1 MKRLLLYLTGV
12 CALCQFG
19 RAQTAD
25 AFDMEK
31 FRRRVDSCEI
41 NLHERRRPLIGL
53 SVTRIGNGGSQVGAA
68 YVNAILKTGGVPVV
82 IPAMTD
88 GAALRQLVATLDGLI
103 LTGGEDVNPLWY
115 GETPHPQLG
124 KVDYVRDEY
133 EFKLLKLASDR
144 NLPTLGICRG
154 EQLMNV
160 YFGGTLYQDIS
171 SQRPATVS
179 LKHRQKTSYES
190 PSHAVSIV
198 PGTQLAAIIG
208 EGRRQVNS
216 MHHQAVKT
224 VAPGFRTAAC
234 AADSLI
240 EAIEAW
246 PERSALAVQWHPELL
261 TAGGDTLMVKIFRF
275 LVGKADTFRMAKEI
289 HARIL
294 SVDAYTGA
302 AYGFRQ
308 TGAGFADRQSGRVNL
323 PRMEEGLIDG
333 VCLTVFVRQGARD
346 SASLAQATQQA
357 TEQIESIYGQIE
369 INGDLCEAA
378 VAPGDVERMKRA
390 GKKAC
395 FLGIENGYAIGK
407 SPVNLSVFKKMGVTY
422 MTLCHSYD
430 NDICDASAH
439 TKNEWRGLS
448 PFGEEVVREMNRLGM
463 MIDLSHAGDSTFWDV
478 LALTKAPVIC
488 SRASAQ
494 TFDGNDRSLTDEQ
507 LQAIAR
513 NGGVALV
520 CFPDART
527 LDRGTSS
534 LTTLVNHID
543 HIVKTAGAD
552 HVGIGSGLDG
562 EDGVSVPEAA
572 NDLLRITVGLLEKG
586 YGEEEIAKIWGGNFL
601 RVMQA
606 VQHVIMTNNQ

>member
-1 MKRLLLYLTGV
+1 MKRFFLYLTGA

-19 RAQTAD
+19 HAQIA
-25 AFDMEK
+25 ASFDMDK

-53 SVTRIGNGGSQVGAA
+53 SVTRTGNGGSQVGAS
-68 YVNAILKTGGVPVV
+68 YVAAILKTGGVPVV

-88 GAALRQLVATLDGLI
+88 GAALRQLVAELDGLI

-124 KVDYVRDEY
+124 KVDDVRDEY

-144 NLPTLGICRG
+144 NIPTLGICRG
-154 EQLMNV
+154 EQLINV

-171 SQRPATVS
+171 SQRPMTVS
-179 LKHRQKTSYES
+179 LKHRQNKSYES
-190 PSHAVSIV
+190 PSHAVAVV

-208 EGRRQVNS
+208 AGRRQVNS
-216 MHHQAVKT
+216 MHHQAVKA
-224 VAPGFRTAAC
+224 VAPGFRIAAC

-246 PERSALAVQWHPELL
+246 PERPALAVQWHPELL
-261 TAGGDTLMVKIFRF
+261 TAGGDTLMVKILRF

-302 AYGFRQ
+302 APGFRQ
-308 TGAGFADRQSGRVNL
+308 AGFDFAGRQNGRVNL

-333 VCLTVFVRQGARD
+333 VCLTVFVRQGERD
-346 SASLAQATQQA
+346 SASLVRATQYV
-357 TEQIESIYGQIE
+357 TEWIENISGQFE
-369 INGDLCEAA
+369 INGDLCEPA
-378 VAPGDVERMKRA
+378 VAVDDVACIKRA

-395 FLGIENGYAIGK
+395 FLGIGNGYAIGK
-407 SPVNLSVFKKMGVTY
+407 SLAGLSVFRKMGVTY

-430 NDICDASAH
+430 NDICDASVH
-439 TKNEWRGLS
+439 TKNEWHGLS
-448 PFGEEVVREMNRLGM
+448 PFGEDVVREMNRLGM
-463 MIDLSHAGDSTFWDV
+463 MIDLAHAGDSTFWDV
-478 LALTKAPVIC
+478 LKLTKAPVIC
-488 SRASAQ
+488 SRASAHAL
-494 TFDGNDRSLTDEQ
+494 NDSDHSLTDEQ

-513 NGGVALV
+513 NGGVVLV
-520 CFPDART
+520 CFPEART
-527 LDRGTSS
+527 PDRGKSS
-534 LTTLVNHID
+534 LTTLVEHID
-543 HIVKTAGAD
+543 YIVKTVGAD
-552 HVGIGSGLDG
+552 HVGIGSGLDC
-562 EDGVSVPEAA
+562 EDGIPVPEAA
-572 NDLLRITVGLLEKG
+572 NDLLRITVELLEKG
-586 YGEEEIAKIWGGNFL
+586 YGENVIAKIWGGNFL

-606 VQHVIMTNNQ
+606 VQSIK